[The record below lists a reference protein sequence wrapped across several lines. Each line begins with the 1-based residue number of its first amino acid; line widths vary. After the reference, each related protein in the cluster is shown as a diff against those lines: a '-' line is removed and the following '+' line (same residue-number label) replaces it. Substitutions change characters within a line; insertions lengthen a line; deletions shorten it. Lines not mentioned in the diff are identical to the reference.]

1 MRKFEVMY
9 DPEIKEYNNQL
20 RILYSDEDNLCV
32 RIGSIYVGKEADLMF
47 KLLSAIDTSKLD
59 DSMSLIIKVR
69 NSEGF
74 YDVKVND

>member
-1 MRKFEVMY
+1 
-9 DPEIKEYNNQL
+9 
-20 RILYSDEDNLCV
+20 
-32 RIGSIYVGKEADLMF
+32 MF

>member
-20 RILYSDEDNLCV
+20 RILYSDEDNLCI
-32 RIGSIYVGKEADLMF
+32 RIGSTYVGKEADLMF

>member
-1 MRKFEVMY
+1 MRKFEIMY

-20 RILYSDEDNLCV
+20 RILYSDENNLCI
-32 RIGSIYVGKEADLMF
+32 RIGSTYVGEEADLMF

-59 DSMSLIIKVR
+59 DSMNLIIKVR